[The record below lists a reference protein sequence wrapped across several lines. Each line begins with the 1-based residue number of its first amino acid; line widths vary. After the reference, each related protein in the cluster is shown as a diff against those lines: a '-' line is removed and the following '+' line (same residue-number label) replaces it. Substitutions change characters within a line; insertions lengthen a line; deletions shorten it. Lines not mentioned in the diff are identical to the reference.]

1 MTFFIKKNDTVKILS
16 GKDRAKTG
24 RVLKVVPDEER
35 VVVEGINVR
44 KKHRRPRR
52 QGEKGQTI
60 MIPMPIHV
68 SNVMLVC
75 PSCSKP
81 TRAKRTPAG
90 GGARKLRICRKC
102 KAEIS

>member
-1 MTFFIKKNDTVKILS
+1 MTFFIKKNDKVKILS
-16 GKDRAKTG
+16 GKDRGKEG
-24 RVLKVVPDEER
+24 RVLKVSPEEER
-35 VVVEGINVR
+35 VVIEGVNVR

-60 MIPMPIHV
+60 QIPLPVHA

-81 TRAKRTPAG
+81 TRAKRFSG
-90 GGARKLRICRKC
+90 EGMRKLRVCRKC